1 MNLGRRT
8 MLELGALGLAGLAL
22 PRGVTAQGAFEAP
35 PVLRAADL
43 VPAEL
48 LSGPGFEVD
57 AQVPVKGF
65 LGYFTL
71 RADVGTFEVHGVDLL
86 RVRVAE
92 LHALRKLDETS
103 NSATFAKAAAG
114 AAARPVEAAAN
125 IVMNPVETAKGIP
138 DGVGRFF
145 DRVKLGA
152 KSLESSATS
161 DNKSDTE
168 RTADVTQRV
177 GSISADALGY
187 EKERRDLAKSVQVD
201 PYTTNPV
208 LAKKLSDMAWVAFSG
223 RVGVNLLVSVFV
235 PGSTLLSAVSV
246 TESWVWDTPP
256 GDLIK
261 QAQDRFLATG
271 ATPAQV
277 TALIKNRWY
286 SLSVLTMLGQGLE
299 RLAPATGR
307 ADVVVLASTA
317 DSEDHARF
325 IAIAVKALA
334 DRQQGGADRVAG
346 LTTRGSVVARTA
358 GNAVVVPGPVDYVP
372 WTKNAA
378 DFAARPDLKALRRTL
393 LLRGVASPRSKRELT
408 SLGWTVAERVPMT

>member
-1 MNLGRRT
+1 MNVGRRT
-8 MLELGALGLAGLAL
+8 FLELGGLAL
-22 PRGVTAQGAFEAP
+22 AGVAWPRGAAAQGAFETP

-48 LSGPGFEVD
+48 LSGPGFKVD
-57 AQVPVKGF
+57 DLVPIKGL
-65 LGYFTL
+65 LGYFSL
-71 RADVGTFEVHGVDLL
+71 KADVGSFEVHGADLL

-103 NSATFAKAAAG
+103 KTETFAKAAAG
-114 AAARPVEAAAN
+114 AAARPVQAAAS
-125 IVMNPVETAKGIP
+125 IVTSPVETAKGIP

-152 KSLESSATS
+152 KSVAASASES
-161 DNKSDTE
+161 DKSDTE
-168 RTADVTQRV
+168 RAADVTQRV

-208 LAKKLSDMAWVAFSG
+208 LSKKLSDMAWVAFSG

-261 QAQDRFLATG
+261 QAQEKLAATG
-271 ATPAQV
+271 APEAQV
-277 TALIKNRWY
+277 TALIKNHWY
-286 SLSVLTMLGQGLE
+286 SLSVLTVLANSIAQ
-299 RLAPATGR
+299 LAPAKGL
-307 ADVVVLASTA
+307 ADVVALAATA
-317 DSEDHARF
+317 SNEDHARF
-325 IAIAVKALA
+325 FALAVKTLA
-334 DRQQGGADRVAG
+334 DRQQGGGDRVSS
-346 LTTRGSVVARTA
+346 LTTRGTVEARTA
-358 GNAVVVPGPVDYVP
+358 SGALVIPGPVDYIA

-378 DFAARPDLKALRRTL
+378 DFAARPDLKAPRRTL
-393 LLRGVASPRSKRELT
+393 LLRGLASPRAKRELA
-408 SLGWTVAERVPMT
+408 SLGWTVAERTPMV